1 MFWDLFEYSNLFAGS
16 SKKSLKN
23 RLKINEPINFNMW
36 VKENNVVRILYID
49 SENIKYNIDISRRW
63 VMNINE
69 EVDNE

>member
-1 MFWDLFEYSNLFAGS
+1 
-16 SKKSLKN
+16 
-23 RLKINEPINFNMW
+23 MW

-49 SENIKYNIDISRRW
+49 SENIKYSIDISRRW